1 MLTTSLSK
9 MVESWSFFRLEGVSI
24 RPPAAKQR
32 VGFHAGC
39 IGPRGVT
46 TPVYQRYRN
55 PGSAS
60 ATTVAQRATKSEIE
74 NREVDGSGGGGTAP
88 SPAKKNLHFI
98 LLQFTFNLGKGYKS
112 TTCGEREQK
121 QGCWKY
127 SSYSKQSKRSQ
138 QKKLRVGPTQ
148 QRKVEQELRAAYSAG
163 KSSSKPQLEAKSR
176 HEDRAGSL

>member
-1 MLTTSLSK
+1 MSARTTCMKSSSSSVISGCPSLEGVKSMLTTSLSK

-60 ATTVAQRATKSEIE
+60 ATTVAQRATKSKIE
-74 NREVDGSGGGGTAP
+74 RWMGVGVGALLHRQLKRISILFCC
-88 SPAKKNLHFI
+88 NLHLI
-98 LLQFTFNLGKGYKS
+98 WVKDIKALHV
-112 TTCGEREQK
+112 ERE
-121 QGCWKY
+121 
-127 SSYSKQSKRSQ
+127 SRN
-138 QKKLRVGPTQ
+138 
-148 QRKVEQELRAAYSAG
+148 RAAGSTVVTVSRVSA
-163 KSSSKPQLEAKSR
+163 ASR
-176 HEDRAGSL
+176 RNCE